1 MAETLT
7 ETTTPVE
14 TGAAIM
20 AAAIENL
27 VMAEVEATVTALV
40 AVAVDMEATH
50 SSKFFLYG
58 LLD

>member
-1 MAETLT
+1 MAETLG

-14 TGAAIM
+14 TGVATM
-20 AAAIENL
+20 AAAVENL
-27 VMAEVEATVTALV
+27 VMAEVEAMVTVLV

-50 SSKFFLYG
+50 SSKFFLYS